1 MSEERI
7 KTKVQMGI
15 LIPAH
20 KVFEAI
26 VNPDKMN
33 KYFI

>member
-15 LIPAH
+15 LKQAH
-20 KVFEAI
+20 EVFEVI
-26 VNPDKMN
+26 VTDCYLAK
-33 KYFI
+33 